1 VAAEAVEGAR
11 WRRGGG
17 ELRLAGGLVAPV
29 SRTYGPAVKAAGWF

>member
-1 VAAEAVEGAR
+1 VAAEAIEGAR

-29 SRTYGPAVKAAGWF
+29 SRTHTSTIKAAGWF